1 MRASS
6 FVVPLLTA
14 LLVAQTASA
23 QAAPSRDRVRQL
35 LSGIEDVPSDA
46 DWQRLGDGA
55 LPVLIDLY
63 ADGDE
68 APYVRLRAVGA
79 VAAFPRT
86 ATRTFLLAVAQ
97 AEGQSD
103 LFVRQAVLALAR
115 GYGRAA
121 LSDLRPF
128 LAHDEAVVREAAA
141 RALGGIGGDEATA
154 ALRARLEVERD
165 RVVREA
171 LQGGLR

>member
-14 LLVAQTASA
+14 LLVAQTAAA

-68 APYVRLRAVGA
+68 APYVRLRAVDA

-115 GYGRAA
+115 GFGRAA